1 MRSEIRDTSKLQ
13 SREKYFSKAKRTHRR
28 SALALDRGAP
38 GGESGGDDPTLL
50 VNLVL
55 LSNES

>member
-1 MRSEIRDTSKLQ
+1 LLFRGLHVSYRRYIRSLSLLALT
-13 SREKYFSKAKRTHRR
+13 
-28 SALALDRGAP
+28 LALDRGAP